1 MGTRFDHPAW
11 RCEVSVLRHC
21 GQKQVFIAGSRS
33 AKAVPRAAIG
43 ALVFLVAIGLS
54 GNLALGQE
62 SPAGESASVAA
73 NDSQTATSVVEKEA
87 QPEIPVRISS
97 KGTQVPVPVDLE
109 PILRRG
115 GVPENLDMLRLVE
128 KQQRLVAERA
138 EKCTVSVKIGSAQG
152 CGVIIT
158 ETGYIVTAAHVAMR
172 PELPAIITLHN
183 GRQVRA
189 TTLGMNRHV
198 DAGLI
203 RIDDGQ
209 NGGKPW
215 PHATLGTSENLVPGM
230 WCVAMGH
237 PGGYDSARGSVIR
250 VGRLL
255 EVRPE
260 VMVSDC
266 ALIGG
271 DSGGPLFNL
280 AGELVGVHSRIGND
294 VADNLHVPIDHYDYS
309 WERMAARQAWGYLP
323 NFKPTIGVSGNQGT
337 EVARIIKVK
346 PGSPAEA
353 AGLKPEDVVVRFG
366 RKKITNFRSL
376 IDAVSDT
383 MPGERVRILVEREGR
398 RIPLV
403 IEIGRSG

>member
-21 GQKQVFIAGSRS
+21 GQKQVFTAGRGS
-33 AKAVPRAAIG
+33 AKAFPRAAIG
-43 ALVFLVAIGLS
+43 ALIFLVAIGFS

-62 SPAGESASVAA
+62 NAAGESASVVA
-73 NDSQTATSVVEKEA
+73 DESQTATSVVEKEA
-87 QPEIPVRISS
+87 QPEIPVRISG

-128 KQQRLVAERA
+128 KQQRLVAQRA
-138 EKCTVSVKIGSAQG
+138 EQCTVSVKIGSAQG

-158 ETGYIVTAAHVAMR
+158 DTGYVVTAAHVAMR
-172 PELPAIITLHN
+172 PELPAIITLYN

-280 AGELVGVHSRIGND
+280 AGELIGVHSRIGND

-353 AGLKPEDVVVRFG
+353 GGLEPEDVVVRFG

-383 MPGERVRILVEREGR
+383 MPGERVRILVERQGR